1 MVLSDT
7 SVTRGQCWGE
17 SKQQKREVM
26 LKGLWQG
33 PSDQRGCQMFFPLLL
48 SQLCFL
54 RRAPAEWNCPQQEE
68 KWSLP
73 GFRLL
78 PWGWGW
84 RMWENIHY
92 LPVLAFLL
100 EGLICFFVPLKQHFP
115 NTYVGCTQALYS
127 RLHFPLSHPGYLSL
141 LFLRLFGYE
150 LALPTC
156 RTTVT
161 KAMEG
166 TDQWDTWLAA
176 ARFLLSEHYLS
187 LMSWNS
193 QV

>member
-33 PSDQRGCQMFFPLLL
+33 PSDQTGCQMFFLLLL

-68 KWSLP
+68 KWNLP

-92 LPVLAFLL
+92 LPVLAFPL

-115 NTYVGCTQALYS
+115 NTYKGVHRPSILGSIFHYHTLDIFLYFFLDS
-127 RLHFPLSHPGYLSL
+127 LDTNWLCQHAELQWQKPRRRQTSGIHGLLLPDSSFLSIIW
-141 LFLRLFGYE
+141 
-150 LALPTC
+150 
-156 RTTVT
+156 V
-161 KAMEG
+161 
-166 TDQWDTWLAA
+166 
-176 ARFLLSEHYLS
+176 
-187 LMSWNS
+187 
-193 QV
+193 